1 MTTNN
6 KEKIA
11 DLLINVY
18 PDDNEKDYDITFKI
32 VNNAFAPFHQ
42 VDYFL
47 NGIFK
52 DVNLMSEINSNG
64 LKDDKKIQNRKNRI
78 YTNGKII
85 HPIYKLN
92 KKRIDKV
99 VSDDNDND
107 NDDDSIYGDE
117 DYSIYGDEDDSIDGD
132 EDYSN
137 DEDDSNEDDS
147 NEDDSTIQ
155 QNRKRRRYSSKR
167 GGNKKNKKQHRKTKK
182 HSKK

>member
-107 NDDDSIYGDE
+107 NDDDQDGSEEVDYDDESDIYHDDE
-117 DYSIYGDEDDSIDGD
+117 TENDSQHEKEEPKKRVRFAKNNTVNAKSVG
-132 EDYSN
+132 
-137 DEDDSNEDDS
+137 
-147 NEDDSTIQ
+147 TIG
-155 QNRKRRRYSSKR
+155 YT
-167 GGNKKNKKQHRKTKK
+167 GGKKNKKRKTKK